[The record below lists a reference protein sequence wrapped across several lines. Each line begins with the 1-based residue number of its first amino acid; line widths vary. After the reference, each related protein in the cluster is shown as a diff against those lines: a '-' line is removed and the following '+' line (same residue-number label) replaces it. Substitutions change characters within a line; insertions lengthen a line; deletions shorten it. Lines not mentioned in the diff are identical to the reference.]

1 MTTIDRAALKKGD
14 RIRLIRTGTVFSDP
28 MPNGLSRRVSISLD
42 GTGGVITPSIHDSDV
57 IELLERPLPEE
68 PPEGS
73 IVIFH
78 HESGPEAWKRW
89 GAHLG
94 WLHAGNST
102 PTGRERRTGRQG
114 LTWQE
119 LLEGPSRHVERTVI
133 TP

>member
-1 MTTIDRAALKKGD
+1 MTTIDPANLKKGD
-14 RIRLIRTGTVFSDP
+14 RIRYSRVVTVERDGVQRGKYG
-28 MPNGLSRRVSISLD
+28 GLRLHTKTESGGLCHPSLD
-42 GTGGVITPSIHDSDV
+42 GLE

-78 HESGPEAWKRW
+78 HGSGPEAWKRW

-102 PTGRERRTGRQG
+102 PATRMRNGRQG
-114 LTWQE
+114 LTWQQ
-119 LLEGPSRHVERTVI
+119 LLEGPGRHVERTVI